1 MKKAAILSI
10 AAFYLLLTTGMY
22 VCILHCTAEYFV
34 RPKIAMHDDCD
45 EAHEG
50 KEHKPCKDNDGC
62 DCCKKHGA
70 YVIKENIKPAND
82 FQSVQV
88 AVAIDHPVIVN
99 FIQEYPAA
107 ITLVW
112 TDSHAPPWKSGKDIS
127 IQFRSLQ
134 I

>member
-1 MKKAAILSI
+1 MKRTAVLSI

-22 VCILHCTAEYFV
+22 VCILHCTAEYFIH
-34 RPKIAMHDDCD
+34 PKIAMHDDCD

-50 KEHKPCKDNDGC
+50 KEHKPCKDKDSC

-70 YVIKENIKPAND
+70 YVIKENIKPAAD
-82 FQSVQV
+82 FQYLQF
-88 AVAIDHPVIVN
+88 AVTIDHPVIVN
-99 FIQEYPAA
+99 FIQVYPAA
-107 ITLVW
+107 TTLVW
-112 TDSHAPPWKSGKDIS
+112 TNSHAPPWKSGKDIS